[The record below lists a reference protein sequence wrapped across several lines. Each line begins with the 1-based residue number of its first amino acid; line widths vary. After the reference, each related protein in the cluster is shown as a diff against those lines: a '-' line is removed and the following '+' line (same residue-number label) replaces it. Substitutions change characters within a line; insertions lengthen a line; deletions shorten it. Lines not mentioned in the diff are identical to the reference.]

1 MEVESKNQIRC
12 PEIIESVG
20 TLRPDY
26 KRLNESDSFK
36 YKHDTLKSKV
46 LQLLKQDKYARKD
59 DFYLCLLTWIKS
71 GHIKLIIPLEDF
83 NKIYKPE
90 SISRCRRRL
99 IEEAKKG
106 NKELKFLLKD
116 TETME
121 LRENYKNLYHDYYQ
135 DKKIESDVQ
144 WIK

>member
-1 MEVESKNQIRC
+1 MIEVKSKDC
-12 PEIIESVG
+12 EIIEKLGVRPNDNNFKESMDFKLKHNTVKSRVLSI
-20 TLRPDY
+20 LR
-26 KRLNESDSFK
+26 
-36 YKHDTLKSKV
+36 
-46 LQLLKQDKYARKD
+46 QDKYARKD
-59 DFYLCLLTWIKS
+59 DFYLCLLTWVKS
-71 GHIKLIIPLEDF
+71 GHIKLIVPLEDF
-83 NKIYKPE
+83 NKINKPE
-90 SISRCRRRL
+90 SISRCRRQL

-106 NKELKFLLKD
+106 NKELNFLLKD